1 MIGAVD
7 PDGGSNKPLHQ
18 KAFRWADI
26 RLVERHARL
35 AEQLFIAHQL
45 TMGATVEA
53 VHRLAAEV
61 FLDRYFANL
70 EGLVSC
76 GLFDAVGHADTLLRG
91 LPEDVFLRRFE
102 PLLA

>member
-1 MIGAVD
+1 MRGAVD
-7 PDGGSNKPLHQ
+7 PDGGGNKPLHQ

-53 VHRLAAEV
+53 VNRLAVEILQLKRGHAPAV
-61 FLDRYFANL
+61 FAAQQLL
-70 EGLVSC
+70 H
-76 GLFDAVGHADTLLRG
+76 LFDVGFRNKSHGFLRG
-91 LPEDVFLRRFE
+91 QRNV
-102 PLLA
+102 